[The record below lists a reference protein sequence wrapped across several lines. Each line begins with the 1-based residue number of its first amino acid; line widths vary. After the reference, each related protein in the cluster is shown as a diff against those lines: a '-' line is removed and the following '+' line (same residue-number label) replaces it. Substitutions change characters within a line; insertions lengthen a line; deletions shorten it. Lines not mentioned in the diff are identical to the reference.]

1 MCFVKLYCSLSKK
14 LNLNLDKLVSDAK
27 YTRKASGTVNRL
39 TLELF
44 GCDSHT
50 SFGVV
55 WADFNGAKGAA
66 CILDN

>member
-14 LNLNLDKLVSDAK
+14 LNLNLDTLVSDAK
-27 YTRKASGTVNRL
+27 YTLKASGIVNRL
-39 TLELF
+39 NLKMS
-44 GCDSHT
+44 GCDSQT

-55 WADFNGAKGAA
+55 WPDFNGAKGVA